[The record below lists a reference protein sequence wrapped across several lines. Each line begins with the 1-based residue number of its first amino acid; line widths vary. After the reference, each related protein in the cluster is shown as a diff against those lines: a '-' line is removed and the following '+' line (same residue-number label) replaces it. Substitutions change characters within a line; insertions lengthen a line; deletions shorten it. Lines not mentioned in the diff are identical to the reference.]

1 MDKNELKQRLTDLQW
16 KVTQKG
22 GTERPFNNEYND
34 CKDSGVYHCICCD
47 KPLFDAAA
55 KYDSGT
61 GWPSFFQ
68 PVAPEAVGEKSDRSL
83 FLRPRTEI
91 VCGECDAHLG
101 HVFED
106 GPQPTGL
113 RYCMNSA
120 ALRLNRDPS

>member
-1 MDKNELKQRLTDLQW
+1 MNKSELKARLSDLQW

-22 GTERPFNNEYND
+22 GTERPFQNEYND
-34 CKDSGVYHCICCD
+34 CKDSGTYHCICCD
-47 KPLFDAAA
+47 QPLFHSEA

-68 PVAPEAVGEKSDRSL
+68 PVNEQAVGEKSDRSL

-91 VCGECDAHLG
+91 VCGQCDAHLG
-101 HVFED
+101 NVFED

-120 ALRLNRDPS
+120 ALDLHRD